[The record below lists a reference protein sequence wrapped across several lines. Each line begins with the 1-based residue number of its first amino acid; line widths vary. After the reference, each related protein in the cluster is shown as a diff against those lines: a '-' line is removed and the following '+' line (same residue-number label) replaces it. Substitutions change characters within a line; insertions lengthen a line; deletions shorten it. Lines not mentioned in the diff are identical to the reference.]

1 VVPPRFRHFTRVFP
15 KKWLEL
21 KSLKEWTKAE
31 ELRLRGPQLLS
42 VRPSL
47 KAAKFL
53 HNYEFGEDGKR
64 TVVLKHP
71 ILKIMDS

>member
-1 VVPPRFRHFTRVFP
+1 MVAGKGTIFFLPPVSMHQT
-15 KKWLEL
+15 
-21 KSLKEWTKAE
+21 
-31 ELRLRGPQLLS
+31 Q
-42 VRPSL
+42 

-53 HNYEFGEDGKR
+53 HNYEFGEEGKR